1 MDKEKLIQEAY
12 LVAHKIEENGNFP
25 NNPTLP
31 LMIYKGTFRLHPDDT
46 EEVIKKVF
54 AQNGYTNAWV
64 DGIFDYHHYHS
75 NTHEVMGVFCGK
87 ADVQF
92 GGEHGVCIELDKGDV
107 VIIPAGVAHKKLNST
122 DDFTVVGAYPNGSDY
137 DIKYGKAEE
146 RPEADETIAK
156 VKNPDSDPVYGSKGH
171 LFECWYGQNCEN
183 V

>member
-25 NNPTLP
+25 NNPVLP
-31 LMIYKGTFRLHPDDT
+31 LMVYKGTLRLHPDDS

-54 AQNGYTNAWV
+54 AQNGYTNTWV

-92 GGEHGVCIELDKGDV
+92 GGDHGVCIELDKGDV

-122 DDFTVVGAYPNGSDY
+122 DDFTVVGAYPNGADY
-137 DIKYGKAEE
+137 NIKYGRADE
-146 RPEADETIAK
+146 RPEADEDIAK
-156 VKNPDSDPVYGSKGH
+156 VKNPDSDPVNGSKGH
-171 LFECWYGQNCEN
+171 LFECWYNQNCEN

>member
-12 LVAHKIEENGNFP
+12 FVSHKITENGNFP
-25 NNPTLP
+25 NNANLP
-31 LMIYKGTFRLHPDDT
+31 LMIYKGAFLIHPNDDA
-46 EEVIKKVF
+46 EVIKRVF
-54 AQNGYTNAWV
+54 AKNGYSNAWI

-75 NTHEVMGVFCGK
+75 NTHEVMGVYCGK

-107 VIIPAGVAHKKLNST
+107 VVVPAGVAHKKLQAS
-122 DDFTVVGAYPNGSDY
+122 DDFTVVGAYPNGADY
-137 DIKYGKAEE
+137 NLKYGGNDE
-146 RPEADETIAK
+146 RPQADEDIAK

-171 LFECWYGQNCEN
+171 LFECWYNKKCAN

>member
-25 NNPTLP
+25 NNPNLP

-46 EEVIKKVF
+46 EDVIRKVF
-54 AQNGYTNAWV
+54 AQNGYTNSWV
-64 DGIFDYHHYHS
+64 DSIFDYHHYHS

-92 GGEHGVCIELDKGDV
+92 GGDHGVCIELDKGDV
-107 VIIPAGVAHKKLNST
+107 IIIPAGVAHKKLNST
-122 DDFTVVGAYPNGSDY
+122 DDFTVVGAYPNGAEY
-137 DIKYGKAEE
+137 NIKYGKPEE
-146 RPEADETIAK
+146 RAAADEDIAK

-171 LFECWYGQNCEN
+171 LFECWYNQKCEN